1 LLEEDF
7 YIAIAPYH
15 TNTHPWLIHSATGC
29 SGELE
34 AKEFDLKIVTKEGE
48 VIVQE
53 IVKSLEN
60 GFFEIW
66 LPRNIEATMYIE
78 YEGLSN
84 VSTISTYSGDPT
96 CITTTKL
103 S

>member
-1 LLEEDF
+1 
-7 YIAIAPYH
+7 
-15 TNTHPWLIHSATGC
+15 
-29 SGELE
+29 
-34 AKEFDLKIVTKEGE
+34 LKIVTKEGE